1 VAEPGPVLVSLSDV
15 VKDYRALRPL
25 RIQSLELH
33 EGERVS
39 LLGVDQ
45 ASAEVLVNLI
55 AGATLPDAGT
65 VHALGRPT
73 SAITDGETWLKSL
86 DDFGI
91 VSERAVLLE
100 ALTVEQNLA
109 VPLSLDLHDLPTD
122 TRARVAAVA
131 TEVGLAPEHMAKPT
145 AALSALDRLRLR
157 LARAIAV
164 DPKVLMAEHPN
175 AGLSPA
181 EQPVFAE
188 MLVRV
193 AETRRLALLVLTA
206 DAGFAAAVSQRV
218 LTLNAATGQ
227 LTDTASRWRKW
238 FR

>member
-1 VAEPGPVLVSLSDV
+1 MSLADV
-15 VKDYRALRPL
+15 VKDYQALRPL
-25 RIQSLELH
+25 RIKSLELRQ
-33 EGERVS
+33 GERVA

-65 VHALGRPT
+65 VSALGRPT

-100 ALTVEQNLA
+100 QLTVEQNLA
-109 VPLSLDLHDLPTD
+109 VPLSLDLHDLPAD
-122 TRARVAAVA
+122 VRARVSAVA
-131 TEVGLAPEHMAKPT
+131 TEVGLASEHMPKPT
-145 AALSALDRLRLR
+145 AALSTVDRLRLR
-157 LARAIAV
+157 LGRAIAV
-164 DPKVLMAEHPN
+164 GPQVVMAEHPN
-175 AGLSPA
+175 AGLSGA
-181 EQPVFAE
+181 EQQALVDTF
-188 MLVRV
+188 VRV
-193 AETRRLALLVLTA
+193 AEARRLALLVLTA
-206 DAGFAAAVSQRV
+206 DAAFAAAIGQRV

-227 LTDTASRWRKW
+227 LTETASGWRKW